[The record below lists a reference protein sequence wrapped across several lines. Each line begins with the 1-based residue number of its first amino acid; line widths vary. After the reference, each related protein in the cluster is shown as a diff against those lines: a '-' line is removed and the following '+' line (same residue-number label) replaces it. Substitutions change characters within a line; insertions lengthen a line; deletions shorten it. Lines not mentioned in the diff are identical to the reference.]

1 MIRWKCIKRQTNT
14 SSVSLKY
21 DGLVQLCLLL
31 TTIILEPTSFQMLRK
46 LKNGENVELLDQS
59 IKSCSKE
66 HREPDDLS
74 HFHQEWQSTDYSI
87 LYLFSVWN
95 ALDFSLI
102 MRSNLFHLSVWVWTE
117 EIHFEYSF
125 SKIGRTLPAIFPYV
139 YSIAFPIVLW
149 CYRWLN
155 SNKSNHFITTSINE
169 HNELDEKI
177 EHTRTIERY

>member
-1 MIRWKCIKRQTNT
+1 MMDSYNYFCYYN
-14 SSVSLKY
+14 S
-21 DGLVQLCLLL
+21 
-31 TTIILEPTSFQMLRK
+31 TIILHPTSFQMLRK
-46 LKNGENVELLDQS
+46 LKKGKNVELLDQS
-59 IKSCSKE
+59 IKSCSEE

-74 HFHQEWQSTDYSI
+74 HFNQSWQSTDYAI
-87 LYLFSVWN
+87 LCLFSVRN

-149 CYRWLN
+149 CYR
-155 SNKSNHFITTSINE
+155 
-169 HNELDEKI
+169 
-177 EHTRTIERY
+177 